1 MVSPMPDAQFP
12 DAVIPVVSIPEKVM
26 LLTVSGIS
34 RLGDGDHVL
43 KDVSFSLQRHQRIAI
58 AGETGSGKSTLLKI
72 IAGLIQPDTGEVRL
86 DNERVPGPAEKLV
99 PGHPEIAYL
108 SQHFELPQFLR
119 VEQAL
124 DYANVLSDEDAGTL
138 YEVCRIG
145 HLLKR
150 RTDQLS
156 GGERQRV
163 AIARLLISS
172 PSLLLLDEPFSN
184 LDVAHKQLLKTVI
197 EDIGA
202 SLKIT
207 CMLVSHDPA
216 DTLSWADHILVM
228 QAGRVVQ
235 QGSPAQVYRQPV
247 DAYTAGLFGKYNLID
262 PASSRHIFELAGIR
276 ANGKSMLI
284 RPEHFKVATQGP
296 NTLMGKVSQVNFF
309 GGYYELE
316 VALPHGNITLRK
328 TSGDITPKGETIH
341 ITFDPADAWLV

>member
-1 MVSPMPDAQFP
+1 MS
-12 DAVIPVVSIPEKVM
+12 VVPIPEKM
-26 LLTVSGIS
+26 TLLTVSGIS
-34 RLGDGDHVL
+34 RLGEGEPVL
-43 KDVSFSLQRHQRIAI
+43 KDVSFSVRRHQRIAI

-72 IAGLIQPDTGEVRL
+72 IAGLMQPDTGEVRL
-86 DNERVPGPAEKLV
+86 GDERVLGPAEKLV
-99 PGHPEIAYL
+99 PGHPDIAYL

-119 VEQAL
+119 VEQVL
-124 DYANVLSDEDAGTL
+124 DYANVLSDNDASML
-138 YEVCRIG
+138 YDVCRIS

-163 AIARLLISS
+163 AIARLLITS

-207 CMLVSHDPA
+207 CILVSHDPA
-216 DTLSWADHILVM
+216 DTLSWANHILVM
-228 QAGRVVQ
+228 KAGRVVQ

-262 PASSRHIFELAGIR
+262 PASSRHIFELAGIK

-284 RPEHFKVATQGP
+284 RPEHFKITRQGS
-296 NTLMGKVSQVNFF
+296 NTLTGKVSHVNFF

-316 VALPHGNITLRK
+316 IALPHGNITLRK
-328 TSGDITPKGETIH
+328 TAGDPTAKGETVH
-341 ITFDPADAWLV
+341 ITFDPADAWLLESPES

>member
-1 MVSPMPDAQFP
+1 MT
-12 DAVIPVVSIPEKVM
+12 

-43 KDVSFSLQRHQRIAI
+43 KDVSFSLQQYQRIAI

-72 IAGLIQPDTGEVRL
+72 IAGLIQPDAGEVRL
-86 DNERVPGPAEKLV
+86 ENERVLGPAEKLV
-99 PGHPEIAYL
+99 PGHPAIAYL

-124 DYANVLSDEDAGTL
+124 AYANVLSDDDASTL
-138 YEVCRIG
+138 YHVCRIG

-163 AIARLLISS
+163 AIARLLIAS

-184 LDVAHKQLLKTVI
+184 LDIAHKHLLRAVI

-202 SLKIT
+202 KLKIT

-216 DTLSWADHILVM
+216 DTLSWADVIVVM
-228 QAGRVVQ
+228 RAGSVVQ

-247 DAYTAGLFGKYNLID
+247 DAYTAGLFGKYNLIT
-262 PASSRHIFELAGIR
+262 PAASQPIFELAGIK

-284 RPEHFKVATQGP
+284 RPEHFKITQQGSNAVA
-296 NTLMGKVSQVNFF
+296 GKVAQVNFF

-316 VALPHGNITLRK
+316 VALPGSRITLRK
-328 TSGDITPKGETIH
+328 IAGEIPQGETVYV
-341 ITFDPADAWLV
+341 TFDPADVWLV